1 MQMKT
6 RTATACLIAA
16 LLLSSAATALLAQT
30 APKSG
35 PQGRGYGGP
44 PQTAEERALRQQ
56 ACPNQGAGEACPQG
70 GQRGQGKCWRG
81 QGQGG
86 MGGYGYRHGL
96 RDGTGPR
103 NADGTC
109 PATGPATSS
118 SK

>member
-1 MQMKT
+1 
-6 RTATACLIAA
+6 
-16 LLLSSAATALLAQT
+16 
-30 APKSG
+30 
-35 PQGRGYGGP
+35 
-44 PQTAEERALRQQ
+44 
-56 ACPNQGAGEACPQG
+56 
-70 GQRGQGKCWRG
+70 
-81 QGQGG
+81 